1 MTTDHALPRNT
12 PEAHGIPSRAVVA
25 FIDAIEAQGLGLHS
39 LMLLRHGQVVAEG
52 WWEPYAPEH
61 PHMLFS
67 LSKSFTATAVG
78 LAVAE
83 GRLSVDDPVLPFFP
97 GDAPAAVS
105 ENLAAMRVRHLLS
118 MSTGHAEDTT
128 EHLFRQPD
136 GNWARAFLARPVEYA
151 PGTHFLYNSGASY
164 MLSAIVQRVTGQTL
178 LEYLRPRLFEPLG
191 IANPTWDTCPRGIN
205 TGGWGL
211 SIRTED
217 IARFGQL
224 YLQKGLWH
232 GRRLVP
238 EAWVR
243 EATSLQVPNGTNP
256 DSDWE
261 QGYGYHFWRC
271 RHGAYR
277 GDGAFGQFC
286 VVMPQQ
292 DAVLAMTGGLDD
304 MQAVLNLVWAHLLP
318 AMGPTP
324 LPEDRTAHEALR
336 RGLAG
341 LAIAPVQG
349 ERTLAVAAR
358 VSGRRY
364 VFPPNEQQ
372 LVALSLDCSGTTPTL
387 LLHDAQG
394 EHRIACGHG
403 QWLRG
408 TAGLVDG
415 APRRVAASG
424 AWTAGDTYT
433 VRLCLYETPFC
444 PTIVCRF
451 EGDGVAYD
459 LKGSLGFGPAERPQ
473 LLGHAEA

>member
-1 MTTDHALPRNT
+1 MTTDYALPRST

-25 FIDAIEAQGLGLHS
+25 FVDAIEAQGLGLHS

-52 WWEPYAPEH
+52 WWQPYGPEY

-67 LSKSFTATAVG
+67 LSKSFTSTAVG
-78 LAVAE
+78 LAVAQ
-83 GRLSVDDPVLPFFP
+83 GLLSVDDLVLSFFP
-97 GDAPAAVS
+97 GDAPAQVS
-105 ENLAAMRVRHLLS
+105 EHLAAMRVRHLLS

-128 EHLFRQPD
+128 QYLFQQPD
-136 GNWARAFLARPVEYA
+136 GNWARAFLAQPVEYA

-164 MLSAIVQRVTGQTL
+164 MLSAIVQRLTGQTL

-191 IANPTWDTCPRGIN
+191 IDSPTWDSCPRGIN
-205 TGGWGL
+205 AGGWGL

-238 EAWVR
+238 EAWVQ
-243 EATSLQVPNGTNP
+243 EATSLQMPNGTNP
-256 DSDWE
+256 ESDWE

-286 VVMPQQ
+286 VVMPRQ

-318 AMGPTP
+318 AMGPAP
-324 LPEDRTAHEALR
+324 LAEDRAAQDALR
-336 RGLAG
+336 RTLAN
-341 LAIAPVQG
+341 LAIPLVQG
-349 ERTLAVAAR
+349 EPTSSVAAR
-358 VSGRRY
+358 VSGRWY
-364 VFPPNEQQ
+364 TFAPNEQQ
-372 LVALSLDCSGTTPTL
+372 LAALALDCSGATPVL

-394 EHRIACGHG
+394 EHRIACGNG
-403 QWLRG
+403 EWVRG
-408 TAGLVDG
+408 TVRLVDG
-415 APRRVAASG
+415 VPRSVAASG
-424 AWTAGDTYT
+424 AWTSEDTFT
-433 VRLCLYETPFC
+433 ARLCLYETPFC

-451 EGDGVAYD
+451 EGDCVTYD

-473 LLGHAEA
+473 LLGRA